1 MKSHGLMVGGTF
13 MYKRLRKNP
22 TWFRI
27 LALTVAAIQF
37 TQVKL
42 SLAGKK
48 VEKKDVVLEKKK

>member
-1 MKSHGLMVGGTF
+1 MDLLQSGGLTG
-13 MYKRLRKNP
+13 
-22 TWFRI
+22 
-27 LALTVAAIQF
+27 LALAITVALIQF